1 MGNKTIPRPCEF
13 RHISF
18 HRFLQNSYNSLK
30 KMHFFTTFL
39 GVDILVTFVNRQ
51 KAKYPYFTTN
61 YLISI

>member
-51 KAKYPYFTTN
+51 KAKRPYFTTN
-61 YLISI
+61 YLIST